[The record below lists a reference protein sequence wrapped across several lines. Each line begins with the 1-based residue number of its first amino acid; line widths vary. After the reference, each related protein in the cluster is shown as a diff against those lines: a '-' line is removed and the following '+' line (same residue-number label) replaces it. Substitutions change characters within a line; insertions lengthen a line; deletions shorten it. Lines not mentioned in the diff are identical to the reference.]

1 MALGTTA
8 NEADQSAFQSDSS
21 GILPKG
27 CGTSLDHGVLASNY
41 DPDAGYYPATGFCNL
56 IGEGYFNSY
65 QCGHDSAAC
74 GNNSEH
80 DGICESDTASV
91 CAVCSREVVGCHGQN
106 QPRASLGKSYSAA
119 TFGRVYDGDEVAI
132 NAYSI
137 NFTVGEE
144 TYKPGMN
151 QVIIPTWW

>member
-8 NEADQSAFQSDSS
+8 NEADQSAFQSNSS
-21 GILPKG
+21 GILSKG

-41 DPDAGYYPATGFCNL
+41 DPDAGY
-56 IGEGYFNSY
+56 
-65 QCGHDSAAC
+65 
-74 GNNSEH
+74 
-80 DGICESDTASV
+80 
-91 CAVCSREVVGCHGQN
+91 GQN